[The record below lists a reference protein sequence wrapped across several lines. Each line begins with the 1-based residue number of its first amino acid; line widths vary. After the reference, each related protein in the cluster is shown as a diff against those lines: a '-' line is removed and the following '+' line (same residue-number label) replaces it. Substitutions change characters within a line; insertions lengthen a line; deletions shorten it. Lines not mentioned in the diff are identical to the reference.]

1 MFLGTLLT
9 LVLLM
14 QAIDKLQYHV
24 DSMEALEKLV
34 KFDPLRSGYYNDL
47 SKSSFIN
54 SYHVF
59 NFISAF

>member
-1 MFLGTLLT
+1 
-9 LVLLM
+9 M

-24 DSMEALEKLV
+24 DSMQALEKLV

-47 SKSSFIN
+47 SESSLIN
-54 SYHVF
+54 SYRVF